1 MKRIAIVFPGQGSQ
15 FIGMGKKFHD
25 EFEIVKRIYEEANDI
40 LGFDLTK
47 LCFSGQLEELTR
59 TENAQPALLVTCF
72 ALFKVFM
79 KEIGVVPCFSAG
91 HSLGEI
97 TALTCS
103 EAIKFSD
110 AVKIVRKR
118 GILMSEAV
126 KDGSGAMS
134 AIIGIS
140 PDVVNGCCNS
150 HSNSEHIAVVSNINS
165 KSQVVISGHIRAVE
179 LAGNSLSKMGG
190 KVIKLNVSAPFH
202 SPLMEQAA
210 NLFKDELLNYNFKD
224 AKWKV
229 ISNVTAQPYENY
241 DGLIEN
247 LRQHIVQPVRW
258 RETIEYLRM
267 QNLDYIIEVG
277 PKNVL
282 KDLFKADFPEMSVC
296 SFNSMED
303 MIKLKDI
310 LSTDQKSS
318 LLSNKEKVYFLS
330 LCLSGAVCTK
340 NNNWNEDE
348 YFTGVVEPYNKIQ
361 NMLKKIEEEGL
372 RINDEEIF
380 HALELL
386 KTIFETKG
394 VDKEEQTIRIKEILN
409 ETKVNLTDDGL
420 KKLYI

>member
-1 MKRIAIVFPGQGSQ
+1 MNRIAIVFPGQGSQ
-15 FIGMGKKFHD
+15 FIGMGKKFYD
-25 EFEIVKRIYEEANDI
+25 EFEIVRSVYEEANDI

-47 LCFSGQLEELTR
+47 LCHSGQLEELTR

-79 KEIGVVPCFSAG
+79 KEIGVVPCFLAG

-118 GILMSEAV
+118 GLFMSEAV
-126 KDGSGAMS
+126 KDGFGAMS

-140 PDVVNGCCNS
+140 PDVVKDCCS
-150 HSNSEHIAVVSNINS
+150 LHSNSEQIAVVSNINS
-165 KSQVVISGHIRAVE
+165 KSQVVISGHKRAVE
-179 LAGNSLSKMGG
+179 MAGISLSKLGG
-190 KVIKLNVSAPFH
+190 KDIKLNVSAPFH

-210 NLFKDELLNYNFKD
+210 NLFKDELLNYNFKN
-224 AKWKV
+224 AKCKV

-241 DGLIEN
+241 EGLIEN

-258 RETIEYLRM
+258 RETMEYLVM

-282 KDLFKADFPEMSVC
+282 KDLFKADFPEMKVC
-296 SFNSMED
+296 SFNSIED
-303 MIKLKDI
+303 VIKLKDM
-310 LSTDQKSS
+310 LSIDTNSS
-318 LLSNKEKVYFLS
+318 LLSNKEKACFLS

-340 NNNWNEDE
+340 NNNWNDDE

-361 NMLKKIEEEGL
+361 NMLKRIEEDGL
-372 RINDEEIF
+372 EINDEDIF
-380 HALELL
+380 NALELL

-394 VDKEEQTIRIKEILN
+394 VDKEEQIIRINEIIN
-409 ETKVNLTDDGL
+409 ETKVNLLDDRL
-420 KKLYI
+420 KKLFI